1 MTKKEYSTAIL
12 TIEEVASWWLPLQ
25 LENIQPDVKA
35 QLPVLQRG
43 FVWKPGQVEKLW
55 DSLIQGFPVGSLLL
69 ARICGKSK
77 TVEGRGAEG
86 AVKNPTH
93 ILLDGQQR
101 ATSIAL
107 GFRNI
112 WLNENKENWASL
124 WVDLESSKSSDRQF
138 DFRMITKSH
147 PWGYRRTDPSKT
159 ISSSSANKA
168 MAVFHELLNDDEN
181 KKPHELSLEKVFP
194 WDAKAPIPVA
204 LLISAIQESKGD
216 PDSIPKRLL
225 EKLEIIA
232 LYAYAERSK
241 EIANEQQKEIQARKN
256 EITERISNDN
266 QDFNTLVNGMKDA
279 LENAEI
285 PAPVLRSLEK
295 KPTNDKKDPV
305 FTLFERIN
313 NAGTNLSIEEINYSQ
328 LKTVW
333 PEAPKLIEEKI
344 LNEFRIAKP
353 ARLVTVLTRLYLMN
367 EKGAAFRSE
376 LTIKDFGT
384 FLIKHKDRFEAF
396 CENKGP
402 RIVEDTWKFL
412 TNKPNGLPKVLAGEV
427 AQKSSNL
434 MLLIMLWIDH
444 MRDADPEYFVSQ
456 NSGRERTL
464 GFFTAI
470 VWFSSNAK
478 GIEKCAKKLA
488 EDLQNE
494 IKDKHKVSDFFDS
507 VRFNSLFCDKDNV
520 LLIPLPEPV
529 EVRKALKSKI
539 LDNMSSV
546 EIWGQKWWDKISDP
560 EQEIVSYFNE
570 VVNSG
575 DDNSLGQELWLKFFK
590 KIRGDRRFLLYAQRK
605 FIKGHFDW
613 FDPILPDQTQDR
625 NRPWDYDH
633 ILPHSWT
640 QHSSGRTINNTPQ
653 LVSAWVHANGNF
665 RAWPYELNRS
675 KGNDFIF
682 EVEAPTYELNSK
694 EDVVKASFVNNTAAW
709 KALQNSKVEE
719 FRKADGCEIQQQ
731 FITASINRTVD
742 IYEEWY
748 KQLYINDLTHKLR
761 AKSP

>member
-1 MTKKEYSTAIL
+1 MIKKEYSTAIL

-25 LENIQPDVKA
+25 LKNIQPDVKA
-35 QLPVLQRG
+35 QLPALQRG
-43 FVWKPGQVEKLW
+43 FVWKPKQVEKLW

-69 ARICGKSK
+69 APICGKSK
-77 TVEGRGAEG
+77 TVGGKGADG

-93 ILLDGQQR
+93 TLLDGQQR

-112 WLNENKENWASL
+112 WLNGNEENWASL
-124 WVDLESSKSSDRQF
+124 WVDLEPSKSSDRQF

-181 KKPHELSLEKVFP
+181 KKPHELPLKKVFP

-225 EKLEIIA
+225 EKLKIIA

-241 EIANEQQKEIQARKN
+241 EIANEQQIEIQVRKN

-266 QDFNTLVNGMKDA
+266 QDFNTLVKGVKDA

-295 KPTNDKKDPV
+295 KPINDKKDPV

-333 PEAPKLIEEKI
+333 PEAPTLIEEKI
-344 LNEFRIAKP
+344 LSEFRIAKP

-367 EKGAAFRSE
+367 VEGKDFQPE
-376 LTIKDFGT
+376 LTIKDFGK
-384 FLIKHKDRFEAF
+384 FLIKHKARFEAF

-427 AQKSSNL
+427 AQKSSDL
-434 MLLIMLWIDH
+434 MLLIMLWINHTHDTE
-444 MRDADPEYFVSQ
+444 PECLTPQS
-456 NSGRERTL
+456 NGRERTL

-488 EDLQNE
+488 KNLQIE

-507 VRFNSLFCDKDNV
+507 NRFISLFCDKGS
-520 LLIPLPEPV
+520 LLLMPLPKPQ
-529 EVRKALKSKI
+529 EVNDALRLMILNKMDSEKI
-539 LDNMSSV
+539 WS
-546 EIWGQKWWDKISDP
+546 QRWWEQINDP
-560 EQEIVSYFNE
+560 EQKIISYFN
-570 VVNSG
+570 VAINAG
-575 DDNSLGQELWLKFFK
+575 DDRSIGQELWLKFFE
-590 KIRGDRRFLLYAQRK
+590 KIRGDRRFLLYAQRG
-605 FIKGHFDW
+605 FIEDHFDW
-613 FDPILPDQTQDR
+613 FDPILPDQTEDR

-633 ILPHSWT
+633 ILPYSWT
-640 QHSSGRTINNTPQ
+640 KHVGSDRTINNTPA
-653 LVSAWVHANGNF
+653 LVSDWVHANGNF

-682 EVEAPTYELNSK
+682 EIEAPTYKLNSK
-694 EDVVKASFVNNTAAW
+694 EDVEKASFVNNSGDWEVIQTS
-709 KALQNSKVEE
+709 NVET
-719 FRKADGCEIQQQ
+719 FREKDGCELQKQ
-731 FITASINRTVD
+731 FITASISRTVD
-742 IYEEWY
+742 IYAEWY
-748 KQLYINDLTHKLR
+748 EQLKIGELMNDRHGI
-761 AKSP
+761 